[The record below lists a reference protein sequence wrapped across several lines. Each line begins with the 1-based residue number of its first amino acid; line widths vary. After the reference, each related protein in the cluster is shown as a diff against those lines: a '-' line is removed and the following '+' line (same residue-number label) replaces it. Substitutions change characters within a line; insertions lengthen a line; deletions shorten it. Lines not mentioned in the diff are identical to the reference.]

1 MTSMDDLALSLA
13 RRLEEELALYCE
25 LESGLR
31 EQLLAMASDGTGRLQ
46 EVTAKVE
53 TCNDLLMA
61 SEKRRKLVLEA
72 IAGKL
77 GLELAQVTLR
87 LVAEASTAD
96 GGRRLNQL
104 GMRLRLKLRD
114 VTRLRDQVRSLME
127 KESRFNR
134 NRLAWLVDKLQD
146 GGYTAEGQRSRHNT
160 APRMLDRKA

>member
-13 RRLEEELALYCE
+13 RRLEEELGLYSE
-25 LESGLR
+25 LEAALR
-31 EQLLAMASDGTGRLQ
+31 EQLLAMISDGTGRLQ

-53 TCNDLLMA
+53 TFNDLLMA
-61 SEKRRKLVLEA
+61 SEKRRRLVLEA

-87 LVAEASTAD
+87 RVAEVSTAD
-96 GGRRLNQL
+96 EGRRLTQL

-127 KESRFNR
+127 KESRFYR
-134 NRLAWLVDKLQD
+134 TRLAWLVDKLQD
-146 GGYTAEGQRSRHNT
+146 GSYTAEGQRSRHNT